1 MNYFLDV
8 IKNKYA
14 QFEGRASRSEYW
26 YFVLFYIIF
35 AVVVGLLD
43 GVMAGLTG
51 GNAGGIGILSLIY
64 ILGTLV
70 PSIAVGIRRLHDTG
84 RSGWWYLIALIP
96 IASLV
101 LLAFFVMDSQE
112 GENQYGANPKEA
124 RV

>member
-8 IKNKYA
+8 MKNKYA

-51 GNAGGIGILSLIY
+51 GNTGGIGILSLIY
-64 ILGTLV
+64 IHT
-70 PSIAVGIRRLHDTG
+70 SLH
-84 RSGWWYLIALIP
+84 
-96 IASLV
+96 
-101 LLAFFVMDSQE
+101 
-112 GENQYGANPKEA
+112 N
-124 RV
+124 

>member
-8 IKNKYA
+8 MKIKYA
-14 QFEGRASRSEYW
+14 QFEGRATRSEYW
-26 YFVLFYIIF
+26 YFVLFYIIG
-35 AVVVGLLD
+35 ALIVGLLD
-43 GVMAGLTG
+43 GVMSGLTG
-51 GNAGGIGILSLIY
+51 GNAGGIGILSLLY
-64 ILGTLV
+64 FLGTLV

-101 LLAFFVMDSQE
+101 LLAFFTIDSQE
-112 GENQYGANPKEA
+112 GENKYGANPKEA

>member
-8 IKNKYA
+8 MKNKYA

-112 GENQYGANPKEA
+112 SENKYGTNPKEA

>member
-8 IKNKYA
+8 MKNKYA

-51 GNAGGIGILSLIY
+51 GNTGGIGILSLIY

-112 GENQYGANPKEA
+112 SENKYGANPKEDKL
-124 RV
+124 